1 MAADQ
6 TISFGLQV
14 GAVGEPGTTDE
25 QMYKDAIEDAKLG
38 QSLGFEAAWV
48 IEHHFT
54 DYFPTPNPITL
65 LAYIAAACPGLDLGT
80 CVLVLPWYNPLRLA
94 EDLAML
100 QTLSGANLHIGMGR
114 GVAKLEYDAFGVN
127 MSEARER
134 FREAYEIISRG
145 LSGEPF
151 SYKGEYLSVDR
162 AVTVRPRLSGK
173 RPYFYGAIG
182 SASSAELM
190 ADIGLPPI
198 AIGQFPGK
206 VLAAIQQ
213 NWNKRAQEIGLSAHQ
228 TRPVFLQC
236 YIGDTDEEAKQ
247 EALRYLP
254 AYFRTQVEHYQGDLT
269 DWADIAG
276 YEQFERT
283 FANLKKLADPANLD
297 GFLDFNIA
305 GAPDTVERR
314 VREFMD
320 IGFNHIIITNATPG
334 VPKSVRHGML
344 RRFSTEIMPR
354 FAGQLA
360 VQADAA
366 AQ

>member
-1 MAADQ
+1 MAAHQ
-6 TISFGLQV
+6 KASFGLQV
-14 GAVGEPGTTDE
+14 GAVGKPGTSDE
-25 QMYKDAIEDAKLG
+25 QMYKDAIEEAKLG
-38 QSLGFEAAWV
+38 QALGFEAVWV

-65 LAYIAAACPGLDLGT
+65 LAYIAASCPNLDLGT

-134 FREAYEIISRG
+134 FREAYEIIRLG

-151 SYKGEYLSVDR
+151 RYKGEYLSVER
-162 AVTVRPRLSGK
+162 TVTVRPRLSGK
-173 RPYFYGAIG
+173 KPFFYGAIG

-206 VLAAIQQ
+206 VLAAIQN
-213 NWNKRAQEIGLSAHQ
+213 NWNKRADEIGLEAHT

-247 EALRYLP
+247 EAVHYLP
-254 AYFRTQVEHYQGDLT
+254 SYFRTQVEHYQGDLT
-269 DWADIAG
+269 DWSDIAG

-305 GAPDTVERR
+305 GSPDTVERR
-314 VREFMD
+314 IREFME
-320 IGFNHIIITNATPG
+320 IGFNHIIVTNATPG
-334 VPKSVRHGML
+334 VPKEVRQRML

-354 FAGQLA
+354 FADETAPHTSALA
-360 VQADAA
+360 Q
-366 AQ
+366 

>member
-1 MAADQ
+1 MAANQ
-6 TISFGLQV
+6 KISFSLQV
-14 GAVGEPGTTDE
+14 GAVGEPGATDE

-38 QSLGFEAAWV
+38 QSLGFEAVWV

-54 DYFPTPNPITL
+54 DYFPTPNPVTL
-65 LAYIAAACPGLDLGT
+65 LSYIAAACPGLDLGT

-134 FREAYEIISRG
+134 FREAYEIIHLALR
-145 LSGEPF
+145 GEPF
-151 SYKGEYLSVDR
+151 SYKGEYLNVER
-162 AVTVRPRLSGK
+162 TVTVRPRLTDK

-206 VLAAIQQ
+206 VLGSIQD
-213 NWNKRAQEIGLSAHQ
+213 NWNRRAEEIGLNAHT

-236 YIGDTDEEAKQ
+236 YIGDTDEEAKA
-247 EALRYLP
+247 EALTYLP
-254 AYFRTQVEHYQGDLT
+254 SYFRTQVEHYQGDMT
-269 DWADIAG
+269 NWADITG

-283 FANLKKLADPANLD
+283 FANLKKLANPANLD

-305 GAPDTVERR
+305 GSPDTVERR
-314 VREFMD
+314 IREFMD
-320 IGFNHIIITNATPG
+320 LGFNHIIVTNATPG
-334 VPKSVRHGML
+334 VPKEVRHGML
-344 RRFSTEIMPR
+344 KRFSAEIMPR
-354 FAGQLA
+354 FADQNALQPSA
-360 VQADAA
+360 IA
-366 AQ
+366 

>member
-6 TISFGLQV
+6 NPSFGFQV
-14 GAVGEPGTTDE
+14 GAVGKPGTSDE
-25 QMYKDAIEDAKLG
+25 QMYRDAVEDAKLG
-38 QSLGFEAAWV
+38 QTLGFEAAWV

-54 DYFPTPNPITL
+54 DYFPTPNPIIL
-65 LAYIAAACPGLDLGT
+65 LSYIAAACPGLDLGT

-100 QTLSGANLHIGMGR
+100 QAVSGANLHIGMGR

-134 FREAYEIISRG
+134 FREAYEIIRLG
-145 LSGEPF
+145 LSGKPF
-151 SYKGEYLSVDR
+151 SYKGEYLNVER
-162 AVTVRPRLSGK
+162 EVIMRPRLSEK
-173 RPYFYGAIG
+173 KPLFYGAIG
-182 SASSAELM
+182 SASSAEIM

-206 VLAAIQQ
+206 VLASIQE
-213 NWNKRAQEIGLSAHQ
+213 NWNKRADEINLKAHT
-228 TRPVFLQC
+228 TRPILLQC
-236 YIGDTDEEAKQ
+236 YIADTDEEARN
-247 EALRYLP
+247 EALEYLP
-254 AYFRTQVEHYQGDLT
+254 SYFAKQVEHYQGDMT
-269 DWADIAG
+269 NWADISG

-305 GAPDTVERR
+305 GSPDTVERR
-314 VREFMD
+314 IREFMD

-334 VPKSVRHGML
+334 VPKEVRHRML
-344 RRFSTEIMPR
+344 NRFSTEIMPR
-354 FAGQLA
+354 FGENSAKQSATG
-360 VQADAA
+360 
-366 AQ
+366 